1 MNRSRPPKLGSLLL
15 RIRGLGDRRAEV
27 EADLLELFTTRA
39 RHYGERYAS
48 RRHYRDVLSLWRP
61 SGTRT
66 VQPPHPPKS
75 SNVLLDIGH
84 DLTYAVRLFRRSP
97 GVVAV
102 TVLGLGL
109 AIGVSTAVFSLL
121 NAVAFRPT
129 GIDDPASAV
138 RVMRAYRNGIGS
150 SWRYGDYL
158 LLRDGAR
165 SARLEASLRGGASIS
180 TTPGTDVAETASL
193 LFVSGGYLSAL
204 SHRTFLGRPLTAADD
219 VQGAPPVA
227 VVSYVSWSRRLGPAT
242 TIIGQPIWLNGTPFT
257 VVGVSPRGFSGTAD
271 TPPEVWVPLANYH
284 TVYGGPPLDRLS
296 STTVDIIGRVTKG
309 YPNAQAE
316 AELSAVAVSSAVGR
330 QEPEA
335 GVESPAARQGE
346 RDQARAPAEDVLTGV
361 RFDPIAGRRVGK
373 NASAAAL
380 IVVIVM
386 TAIGL
391 VLLLACV
398 NVANLL
404 LASAISRQ
412 REIGVR
418 LALGASRGRIGRQ
431 LLTES
436 LSLGLV
442 GGASG
447 LSCTALARR
456 TRSPSSLRCWSSS
469 APRRSQ

>member
-1 MNRSRPPKLGSLLL
+1 MPK
-15 RIRGLGDRRAEV
+15 
-27 EADLLELFTTRA
+27 
-39 RHYGERYAS
+39 
-48 RRHYRDVLSLWRP
+48 
-61 SGTRT
+61 
-66 VQPPHPPKS
+66 
-75 SNVLLDIGH
+75 
-84 DLTYAVRLFRRSP
+84 
-97 GVVAV
+97 
-102 TVLGLGL
+102 
-109 AIGVSTAVFSLL
+109 
-121 NAVAFRPT
+121 
-129 GIDDPASAV
+129 
-138 RVMRAYRNGIGS
+138 
-150 SWRYGDYL
+150 
-158 LLRDGAR
+158 
-165 SARLEASLRGGASIS
+165 
-180 TTPGTDVAETASL
+180 
-193 LFVSGGYLSAL
+193 
-204 SHRTFLGRPLTAADD
+204 
-219 VQGAPPVA
+219 
-227 VVSYVSWSRRLGPAT
+227 
-242 TIIGQPIWLNGTPFT
+242 
-257 VVGVSPRGFSGTAD
+257 
-271 TPPEVWVPLANYH
+271 
-284 TVYGGPPLDRLS
+284 
-296 STTVDIIGRVTKG
+296 
-309 YPNAQAE
+309 AE

-346 RDQARAPAEDVLTGV
+346 RDQARAPADDVLTGV

-418 LALGASRGRIGRQ
+418 LALGASRDRIGRQ